1 MISAIAKKP
10 LKSRIDYS
18 SSVIQCS
25 PYQAVTGKL
34 YCLKQHFLLPVTA
47 WSVTKIQ
54 YTHKLFKKISKLRFK
69 PILTRKGSKCRKA
82 KSIVF
87 SLITLFKCWLIP
99 FKALQANNFFF
110 MGFCLKSWRFQ
121 GVGGMTSTPWN
132 GNSWRMGDLR
142 QKRPLS
148 VGGGGGGGE
157 YGLYNLSNIVENIL
171 ALNPKE
177 LYLSEEKKK
186 KNLFSSVHVLHKAG
200 AWNKDVS
207 CFCPAMVA
215 KKCTKKHLELWSF
228 RFSSFP
234 QKPTTV
240 VTRDGR
246 GIGVWNREGV
256 ITQQT
261 IVQFIQYSRQLYTC
275 KLSSS

>member
-10 LKSRIDYS
+10 LKSRIDDS

-69 PILTRKGSKCRKA
+69 PTLTRKGSKCRKA

-142 QKRPLS
+142 QKCPLS
-148 VGGGGGGGE
+148 VGGGGKSMD
-157 YGLYNLSNIVENIL
+157 YTNCQIL
-171 ALNPKE
+171 WKIFWRWIR
-177 LYLSEEKKK
+177 
-186 KNLFSSVHVLHKAG
+186 KN
-200 AWNKDVS
+200 
-207 CFCPAMVA
+207 C
-215 KKCTKKHLELWSF
+215 
-228 RFSSFP
+228 
-234 QKPTTV
+234 
-240 VTRDGR
+240 
-246 GIGVWNREGV
+246 I
-256 ITQQT
+256 
-261 IVQFIQYSRQLYTC
+261 
-275 KLSSS
+275 

>member
-1 MISAIAKKP
+1 MISAIVKKP
-10 LKSRIDYS
+10 LKSRIDDS

-25 PYQAVTGKL
+25 PYQAVTSKL

-132 GNSWRMGDLR
+132 GNSWWMGDLR
-142 QKRPLS
+142 QKCPLS
-148 VGGGGGGGE
+148 VGGGGE
-157 YGLYNLSNIVENIL
+157 SMDYTICQIL
-171 ALNPKE
+171 WKIFWRWIR
-177 LYLSEEKKK
+177 
-186 KNLFSSVHVLHKAG
+186 KN
-200 AWNKDVS
+200 
-207 CFCPAMVA
+207 C
-215 KKCTKKHLELWSF
+215 
-228 RFSSFP
+228 
-234 QKPTTV
+234 
-240 VTRDGR
+240 
-246 GIGVWNREGV
+246 I
-256 ITQQT
+256 
-261 IVQFIQYSRQLYTC
+261 
-275 KLSSS
+275 

>member
-10 LKSRIDYS
+10 LKSRIDDS

-34 YCLKQHFLLPVTA
+34 YSLKQHFLLSVTA

-132 GNSWRMGDLR
+132 GNSWWMGDLR
-142 QKRPLS
+142 QKCPLS
-148 VGGGGGGGE
+148 VREGGRVWIIQFVKYCGKYSG
-157 YGLYNLSNIVENIL
+157 VESERTVSKWR
-171 ALNPKE
+171 KE
-177 LYLSEEKKK
+177 K
-186 KNLFSSVHVLHKAG
+186 KNLFSSVHILHKAG

-207 CFCPAMVA
+207 CSCPAMVA

-228 RFSSFP
+228 RFSNFP

-261 IVQFIQYSRQLYTC
+261 IVQFIQYSRPLYTC